1 MHLHLCIS
9 FARIKRTILH
19 TKAAPKRSDFSVP
32 LLMQK
37 IECLRL
43 EEENDGLNNR
53 EYPQEYLVISK
64 EIWKIYGLR
73 VCISHFDQKVSLLRY
88 SKMSMAFV
96 NDVQKWIKLRKLCHL
111 RVDADLRIEHL
122 HGTLGKTAMHCIESL
137 FVSFEA
143 ILKTSYGFL
152 NNISHKHRN
161 RSFWRISFSIC
172 IHVLVVM
179 LLLL

>member
-37 IECLRL
+37 IECLRR

-73 VCISHFDQKVSLLRY
+73 VYISLTLIKKFQYPGIVKCLWHLWTM
-88 SKMSMAFV
+88 SKS
-96 NDVQKWIKLRKLCHL
+96 
-111 RVDADLRIEHL
+111 
-122 HGTLGKTAMHCIESL
+122 ESNL
-137 FVSFEA
+137 ENYA
-143 ILKTSYGFL
+143 IYVLMQIYAS
-152 NNISHKHRN
+152 
-161 RSFWRISFSIC
+161 SIC
-172 IHVLVVM
+172 MAHWEKRQCIALNHFLLVSKPF
-179 LLLL
+179 